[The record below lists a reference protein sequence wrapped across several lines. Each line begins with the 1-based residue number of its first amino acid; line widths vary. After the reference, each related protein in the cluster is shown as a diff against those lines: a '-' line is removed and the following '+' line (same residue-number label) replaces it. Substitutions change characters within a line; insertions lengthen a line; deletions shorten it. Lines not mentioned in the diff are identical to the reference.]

1 VGSLCA
7 CNLWNPYLIAKGA
20 EKFMKQRR
28 CATKC
33 CGHQHL
39 SDCYNYKSFAT
50 RNFIKMVKKRVRDA
64 EVLPEA
70 PVQASTQGDG
80 SGSDEVD
87 FLVTLQSPLLIP
99 L

>member
-1 VGSLCA
+1 
-7 CNLWNPYLIAKGA
+7 
-20 EKFMKQRR
+20 
-28 CATKC
+28 
-33 CGHQHL
+33 
-39 SDCYNYKSFAT
+39 
-50 RNFIKMVKKRVRDA
+50 MVKKRVRDA

-70 PVQASTQGDG
+70 PVQVSMQDDD